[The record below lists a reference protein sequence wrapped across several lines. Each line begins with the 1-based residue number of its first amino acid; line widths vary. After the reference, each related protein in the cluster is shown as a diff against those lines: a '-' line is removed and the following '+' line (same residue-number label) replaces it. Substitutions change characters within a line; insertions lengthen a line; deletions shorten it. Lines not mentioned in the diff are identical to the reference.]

1 MCHPCGDPFWGWTNE
16 GGTWINVMSTW
27 QFQQKNA
34 FLRLYLS
41 SLVADHFEKSWQYKP
56 LPCLW
61 NFTGAVWKPKTF
73 VCLEGR
79 RIIRGLG
86 NFWKLVTRQW
96 AGGSIKMSSLVGNLQ
111 RQSQALFWATLYIYI
126 VPPARKW
133 FVLVC
138 YATFFGKKS
147 LETAKCL
154 QLYTL
159 VMLVKLYIYKTTHL
173 CYHKS
178 FRCGLK
184 KNLCLCGWVLLC
196 LIFGHMGVYKFR
208 VAQILYW
215 YHIVY
220 NVISV

>member
-1 MCHPCGDPFWGWTNE
+1 MRHPCGDPFWGWTNE

-111 RQSQALFWATLYIYI
+111 RQSQALFWATLYIYSSTCSKVI
-126 VPPARKW
+126 CFGLLCCIFRQKITRNCEMFATIHAGDAGETVYIQNNAP
-133 FVLVC
+133 VLSQK
-138 YATFFGKKS
+138 FS
-147 LETAKCL
+147 LWSE
-154 QLYTL
+154 
-159 VMLVKLYIYKTTHL
+159 
-173 CYHKS
+173 
-178 FRCGLK
+178 

>member
-138 YATFFGKKS
+138 YVTFFGKKS

-184 KNLCLCGWVLLC
+184 KTYVC
-196 LIFGHMGVYKFR
+196 
-208 VAQILYW
+208 VAGFCF
-215 YHIVY
+215 V
-220 NVISV
+220 